1 MKKNINEREYLAA
14 GVYQAMHP
22 SLADGVKL
30 DQKGI
35 ESAKARLLDEIAK
48 CNDELAAI
56 EAEERALIAKKSG
69 IIAEF
74 TEAGD
79 A

>member
-1 MKKNINEREYLAA
+1 MKKNINEREFLAT

-22 SLADGVKL
+22 SLADGVKV
-30 DQKGI
+30 DKKGI

-48 CNDELAAI
+48 CNEELAAI
-56 EAEERALIAKKSG
+56 EAEERALITKKNS
-69 IIAEF
+69 IITEF